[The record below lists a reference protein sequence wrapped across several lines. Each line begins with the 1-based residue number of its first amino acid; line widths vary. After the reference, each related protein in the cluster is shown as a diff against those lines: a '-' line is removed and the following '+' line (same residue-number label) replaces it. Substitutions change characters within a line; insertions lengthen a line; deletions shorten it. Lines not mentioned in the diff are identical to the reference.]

1 MGLTKTA
8 TGISF
13 PWPIIMFL
21 KVLGIHKGLFS
32 KVPYAGV
39 RGRAPRSS
47 LSSLPDKLQF
57 ESLSQTYKNDPTE
70 KLPSGRFIFTYSFT
84 LYAHHAPLVKSGKA
98 TGIPP
103 LAMDSSE
110 RAVTAIQAA
119 PS

>member
-1 MGLTKTA
+1 MKKHSYTLPFRDG
-8 TGISF
+8 GRF
-13 PWPIIMFL
+13 MNR
-21 KVLGIHKGLFS
+21 
-32 KVPYAGV
+32 PYGD
-39 RGRAPRSS
+39 RI
-47 LSSLPDKLQF
+47 LPDKPQF